1 LSLPIRLI
9 VSLSAA
15 ITMLLLMES
24 NGQLTKPFPLAE
36 KFRDAA

>member
-15 ITMLLLMES
+15 IAMLLLMES
-24 NGQLTKPFPLAE
+24 NGQLTKPFPQAE
-36 KFRDAA
+36 RFRDAA